1 MRQVGD
7 RLIPVGVTSSRTQL
21 PEGITT
27 VEVSLSSPSSL
38 AVLTQ
43 FSLGH
48 RGGLSYLYSTHN
60 LVLTFVLVDAHG
72 GHAIITN

>member
-27 VEVSLSSPSSL
+27 VEVSYLSPHYVHML
-38 AVLTQ
+38 ILFQ
-43 FSLGH
+43 FQDIEEV
-48 RGGLSYLYSTHN
+48 RLSRN
-60 LVLTFVLVDAHG
+60 
-72 GHAIITN
+72 

>member
-27 VEVSLSSPSSL
+27 VEDIEEVSLTNISCAQRSDQSL
-38 AVLTQ
+38 KV
-43 FSLGH
+43 
-48 RGGLSYLYSTHN
+48 N
-60 LVLTFVLVDAHG
+60 AHG
-72 GHAIITN
+72 GNASFIDRSRTGKQQ

>member
-27 VEVSLSSPSSL
+27 VEDIEEVSLT
-38 AVLTQ
+38 VLQ
-43 FSLGH
+43 
-48 RGGLSYLYSTHN
+48 
-60 LVLTFVLVDAHG
+60 V
-72 GHAIITN
+72 IK